1 MHHSHTFLAM
11 RFLYFLIT
19 ISIISI
25 KGHSQ
30 LNITDSI
37 VHQSFQR
44 KFMVHLPPNF
54 NLQSQRAL
62 VISMHGGTGNM
73 MNAQGFSM
81 LNPVADQNNFVVAWP
96 QGFGIAPPGFSWADG
111 RNTSADQAGIDDVG
125 FINKLTDT
133 LVARYQIDTNR
144 IFLCGFSNGGFMVQ
158 RVACQSSA
166 RYAAMAS
173 LGASMDTL
181 RYQTCNPTKPIPMA
195 FFNGTADPAMPYLGG
210 TLQNPLVIPVVPV
223 DTAVRFWVN
232 HNQCQTSLPV
242 FNFPDTFPSDSS
254 TAQLFRYAN
263 GLCSSEVLFYK
274 LINGGHTWPGVY
286 VAAQASVLGNTNR
299 DLNAGVELWNF
310 FNQHPLCNPVA
321 GLETNLKTSSLSIYP
336 NPASSMVYIE
346 VPHHL
351 AYQVIIRT
359 MMGQIIQSYNCPSRI
374 DIDHLQNGMY
384 LISVLIGD
392 HTIHN
397 RLIKK

>member
-1 MHHSHTFLAM
+1 
-11 RFLYFLIT
+11 
-19 ISIISI
+19 
-25 KGHSQ
+25 
-30 LNITDSI
+30 
-37 VHQSFQR
+37 
-44 KFMVHLPPNF
+44 MVHLPPNF

-62 VISMHGGTGNM
+62 VISLHGGSGNM

-144 IFLCGFSNGGFMVQ
+144 IYLCGFSNGGFMVQ
-158 RVACQSSA
+158 RMACQSSG
-166 RYAAMAS
+166 RFAAMAS
-173 LGASMDTL
+173 LGASMDTF

-195 FFNGTADPAMPYLGG
+195 FFNGTADPAMPFLGG
-210 TLQNPLVIPVVPV
+210 PLQNPLVIPVVPV
-223 DTAVRFWVN
+223 DSAVRFWVN
-232 HNQCQTSLPV
+232 QNQCQTSLPV

-254 TAQLFRYAN
+254 TAQLFRYTN

-299 DLNAGVELWNF
+299 DLNASVELWNF
-310 FNQHPLCNPVA
+310 FNQHPLCNAVA
-321 GLETNLKTSSLSIYP
+321 GLEANSETSSVSIYP
-336 NPASSMVYIE
+336 NPTKNIVYIE
-346 VPHHL
+346 VSQQVS
-351 AYQVIIRT
+351 YQVIIRT
-359 MMGQIIQSYNCPSRI
+359 TLGQIIQSFSSPSQM
-374 DIDHLQNGMY
+374 DIAHLQSGLY
-384 LISVLIGD
+384 LLSVQLGEKS
-392 HTIHN
+392 IHK
-397 RLIKK
+397 RLLKQ